1 MDDRKSGHS
10 AMSGAPSLLSIVG
23 LKLGRRQSANQVV
36 TSWRYNCRLRSHV
49 GCPTAALSVVPA
61 SKIQPKC
68 RKRQKHIRLQ
78 QRNVELWKRIAE
90 TQIKIQKSISKIQQ
104 SNIRIQKSIA
114 AIRRSNIK
122 VPSIIVA
129 IQHGKIQQ
137 LIIKSLAAEQVTGTV
152 PQQTAVVPAA
162 IAGDDDGDS
171 ASRGSDER
179 VRSPQSDETRSI
191 DRDKNRRHRW
201 LGNHNEYCRSVG
213 GGRMDGRLRISDRDI
228 GHICCATCCTS
239 KTMGRPVKELKKGK
253 SSQENAVDP
262 EAQSTSDISA
272 RREPILPHLNVV
284 IMVIGSRGEIQPFVK
299 LGKLLRQ
306 TYGHRVRIATHPAF
320 QDMIEQEQGLDFFSV
335 GGEPSELLEYMVNN
349 PGMISKLKTARFG
362 KIGKRRNVTAEIFDG
377 FWRSCTDGRVSRDGN
392 DVEPFIADCIIANPA
407 SYAHIHCA
415 EALGIPMQ
423 IISTL
428 PSTPTHL
435 FPHPLAALQKP
446 HKRRSGKKRS
456 YANFMS
462 YPMVERKIWQGL
474 GCVTNRFRANT
485 LYLDRVSTLWASAAK
500 YRQRVPHTYLWST
513 GLVPKP
519 ADWGEEIDV
528 SGFVFPEREADFI
541 PPRLL
546 HEFLAVGETPIFIS
560 FGSVVVGDGVRM
572 TNMIFDA
579 VRKAGVRALV
589 SKNWEGLRDL
599 EIPENIHLI
608 DDVPHDW
615 LFSRVKA
622 CVINGDAGTTA
633 LALKHAL
640 PAMVVPFFE
649 DQNFWGGTV
658 SRLGAGPPPLAYR
671 QLDSDTLT
679 EGIMYCLTGEAKEAA
694 AKVAALIA
702 EDGDGA
708 QTAVKSLQH
717 HMSLY
722 EHRSTRCCIFPDE
735 LAVWQVKKST
745 DIKLSALAAE
755 LLVANEYL
763 NYKELRLVRR
773 MDWNDYRGPGDPMTG
788 AASSVAASVGGAAH
802 CACRRSTKPVKKS
815 GSKKKHKTVPVKK
828 KKNKNK
834 KNKGK
839 GKAKKGANNGTAR
852 EGVLDESSSS
862 SRGHS
867 TTTSLSTVNEDGRT
881 TTASTAERDRQ
892 TTSTSTAGRDRRT
905 TSISTTEQNRPTTP
919 DFPPRQARSTASIR
933 PVVTRKSPSR
943 ARRAAWT
950 IAKSPADLFY
960 SISQGFHN
968 APVLYGDRM
977 VRKPTRITGFCSG
990 MTASRREFVYGFY
1003 DGFTGLVTQPVYGA
1017 KTDGAFGFVKGVCKG
1032 LGGLVVKPVSAII
1045 GPVGYTMQGVVK
1057 QVERRCSPLQMIRH
1071 LRKVQ
1076 GENKLQALSEGE
1088 RSVVQ
1093 ERVIKEWGVI
1103 RDLQKE
1109 LAKRGKSSTR
1119 RLDTSVLFANADVA
1133 AQSTRLL
1140 REGKTIEE
1148 VIASAREYENNPLS
1162 RSTSS

>member
-1 MDDRKSGHS
+1 MFWRKKKEAQAGIKDSDQLPATPDANPTTTEQHQS
-10 AMSGAPSLLSIVG
+10 SLAEHAQNSEAQHRSSVE
-23 LKLGRRQSANQVV
+23 
-36 TSWRYNCRLRSHV
+36 RLRNSEAQHQSQ
-49 GCPTAALSVVPA
+49 AE
-61 SKIQPKC
+61 
-68 RKRQKHIRLQ
+68 RRRRR
-78 QRNVELWKRIAE
+78 RNQAE
-90 TQIKIQKSISKIQQ
+90 
-104 SNIRIQKSIA
+104 
-114 AIRRSNIK
+114 
-122 VPSIIVA
+122 
-129 IQHGKIQQ
+129 QH
-137 LIIKSLAAEQVTGTV
+137 LIAAEQQTVSAEQLTETV
-152 PQQTAVVPAA
+152 PQQTGVIPAIVA
-162 IAGDDDGDS
+162 DGYNGDSSNCESEDRERSPSVDDG
-171 ASRGSDER
+171 
-179 VRSPQSDETRSI
+179 VRTPMADN
-191 DRDKNRRHRW
+191 DRHVEKEKDRRHPW
-201 LGNHNEYCRSVG
+201 LGNQNEYCRSVG

-239 KTMGRPVKELKKGK
+239 KTMGRPVKEFKRSK
-253 SSQENAVDP
+253 SSTAQENAVDP
-262 EAQSTSDISA
+262 EAQSTSEICA
-272 RREPILPHLNVV
+272 RREPIIPHLNVV

-299 LGKLLRQ
+299 LGKLLHQ

-320 QDMIEQEQGLDFFSV
+320 QDMVEKEQGLDFFSV

-349 PGMISKLKTARFG
+349 PGMISKLKTARLG
-362 KIGKRRNVTAEIFDG
+362 KIGKRRHVTAEIFDG
-377 FWRSCTDGRVSRDGN
+377 FWRSCTEATDGRVTRDEH
-392 DVEPFIADCIIANPA
+392 DVQPFIADCIIANPA

-415 EALGIPMQ
+415 EALGIPLQ
-423 IISTL
+423 LISTF

-435 FPHPLAALQKP
+435 FPHPLAVLQKS

-462 YPMVERKIWQGL
+462 YPMVERKVWQGL

-485 LYLDRVSTLWASAAK
+485 LYLDRVSTLWASAAI

-519 ADWGEEIDV
+519 ADWREEIDV
-528 SGFVFPEREADFI
+528 SGFVFPERVSDFT

-546 HEFLAVGETPIFIS
+546 HEFFAVGETPIFIS
-560 FGSVVVGDGVRM
+560 FGSVVVGDGVRL

-579 VRKAGVRALV
+579 VKKAGVRALI

-599 EIPENIHLI
+599 EIPDNCHLI
-608 DDVPHDW
+608 DDVPYDW

-633 LALKHAL
+633 MALKHAL
-640 PAMVVPFFE
+640 PTMVVPFFE

-658 SRLGAGPPPLAYR
+658 NRLGAGPSPIAYR

-708 QTAVKSLQH
+708 HTAVKSLQH

-722 EHRSTRCCIFPDE
+722 EHRSTRCCIFTEE
-735 LAVWQVKKST
+735 LAVWQVKKSSH
-745 DIKLSALAAE
+745 IKLSALAAE

-788 AASSVAASVGGAAH
+788 AASSVAASVGGVAH
-802 CACRRSTKPVKKS
+802 GACTRSTKPVKKS
-815 GSKKKHKTVPVKK
+815 SKRSSKKKHKRVPVKDRRKKKK
-828 KKNKNK
+828 KKNKGKNK
-834 KNKGK
+834 KGSNSGM
-839 GKAKKGANNGTAR
+839 AR
-852 EGVLDESSSS
+852 EGILSESSS

-867 TTTSLSTVNEDGRT
+867 TTTSLSTVSEDGRT
-881 TTASTAERDRQ
+881 ATVSTTERDRQ
-892 TTSTSTAGRDRRT
+892 TASTSTADRDRRT
-905 TSISTTEQNRPTTP
+905 TSISTTEQTRPTTP
-919 DFPPRQARSTASIR
+919 NLPPRQARSTASTQAS
-933 PVVTRKSPSR
+933 VTRKPPNR
-943 ARRAAWT
+943 AKRAAWAIT
-950 IAKSPADLFY
+950 KAPADFFY

-1003 DGFTGLVTQPVYGA
+1003 DGFTGVVTQPVYGA
-1017 KTDGAFGFVKGVCKG
+1017 KTDGAIGFVKGVGKG

-1045 GPVGYTMQGVVK
+1045 GPIGYTMQGVVK
-1057 QVERRCSPLQMIRH
+1057 QVERRCSPLQTIRH
-1071 LRKVQ
+1071 LRKMQ

-1093 ERVIKEWGVI
+1093 ERAIKEWGVI
-1103 RDLQKE
+1103 RELQSE
-1109 LAKRGKSSTR
+1109 LAKAVRKRGKSSTR

-1148 VIASAREYENNPLS
+1148 TIASAREYEINPLS